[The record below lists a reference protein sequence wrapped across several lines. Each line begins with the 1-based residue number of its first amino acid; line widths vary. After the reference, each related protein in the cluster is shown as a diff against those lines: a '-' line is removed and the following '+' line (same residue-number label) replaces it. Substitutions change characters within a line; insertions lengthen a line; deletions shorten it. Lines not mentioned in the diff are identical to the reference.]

1 MKICFFQNFKSFSQP
16 FLTMASSFSTPSN
29 RYCFVIGL
37 RSTLSWFGRN
47 PLYNI
52 IVVLRSKQILFLSL
66 TTTFV
71 HKITQNK
78 VCVVVP
84 CFLGFGW
91 PGNPSPV
98 KTLVPKLRAP
108 VVSLQLLGLP
118 AEIVVWNKQQ
128 LGWFLR
134 PESQVSSIFNFFVLF
149 QQVAVGEDGKKCWGI
164 LQIVFHPTLKTTSK
178 APAYQ
183 NSAFSAGKWSPKPY
197 SMSPPLWDPKVIVAG
212 ISKHIFWNYFN
223 LNSTWS
229 ISEST
234 FLKLLQLNVRRHG
247 PITQVH
253 STTCRW
259 TSFSMQSVPD
269 PKGVL
274 PRNIYIGGSQHIGPV
289 PWGHM
294 FHPFALPHSRLFHHQ
309 HQHPQNP

>member
-71 HKITQNK
+71 HKITHNK

-91 PGNPSPV
+91 PGNPSPI

-118 AEIVVWNKQQ
+118 AETVVWNKQQ
-128 LGWFLR
+128 LGWFVRL
-134 PESQVSSIFNFFVLF
+134 ESQVSSIFNFSVLF
-149 QQVAVGEDGKKCWGI
+149 QQVAVGEVGQKCWGI

-178 APAYQ
+178 APVYQ

-212 ISKHIFWNYFN
+212 TSKHIFWNYFN
-223 LNSTWS
+223 LN
-229 ISEST
+229 
-234 FLKLLQLNVRRHG
+234 
-247 PITQVH
+247 
-253 STTCRW
+253 
-259 TSFSMQSVPD
+259 
-269 PKGVL
+269 
-274 PRNIYIGGSQHIGPV
+274 
-289 PWGHM
+289 
-294 FHPFALPHSRLFHHQ
+294 
-309 HQHPQNP
+309 